1 MSGRSGPE
9 GSAMRVGDTHPVSPN
24 LLWPCGFI
32 VTARVLDRSQ
42 EQGSISAL
50 GDLTAY
56 LGRVAGSLSR
66 TEVEDGLDLCVA
78 RKEADTGSGLLT
90 RVTGSGAI

>member
-1 MSGRSGPE
+1 MVLRVLS
-9 GSAMRVGDTHPVSPN
+9 MRMGDTHPVSPN

-32 VTARVLDRSQ
+32 VTARVLDRSL

-56 LGRVAGSLSR
+56 LGRVPGSLSR
-66 TEVEDGLDLCVA
+66 TDVEGGLDLCVA

-90 RVTGSGAI
+90 RVTGPGAILNL